1 MDESK
6 WKEMES
12 KYYMHAANRYPMVLE
27 RGKGTKVWDTAGNE
41 YLDFTAGWAVNNIG
55 HSNEIVAEAI
65 EEQAKTLLQTS
76 NVFYTIPQLKLA
88 EILIENSVLDKIFI
102 CNSGAE
108 ANEGAIKLARKWG
121 KLNKNG
127 AHKILTAFDS
137 FHGRTIST
145 LAATGQPKYHETFMP
160 VTEGF
165 DYFNLNDIQSVQK
178 LIDKDTVGIM
188 LEVVQGEG
196 GVNICTQEF
205 VQQIRNI
212 CNQENLIMIIDEVQ
226 TGIGRLGAL
235 YGYEKYNIE
244 PDVITLAKGLGAGV
258 PIGAILAKDEFSVF
272 VPGDHGSTF
281 RGNALTCAA
290 ADASTKYILENDIH
304 IEVNELSKYFM
315 NKLNELMSKFEIIS
329 EVRGMGLLIAI
340 EFSTDIAADLIS
352 ECNRNGLLVNVVRPN
367 AIRFMPPLTVS
378 EEEITQAVY
387 KLEAAL
393 DFILAK

>member
-1 MDESK
+1 M
-6 WKEMES
+6 
-12 KYYMHAANRYPMVLE
+12 YAVRRQPVVIV
-27 RGKGTKVWDTAGNE
+27 RGNGTKVWDDGGKQ
-41 YLDFTAGWAVNNIG
+41 YLDFTSGWAVNNVG

-121 KLNKNG
+121 KINKNG

-178 LIDKDTVGIM
+178 IIDKDTVGIM

-226 TGIGRLGAL
+226 TGIGRLGSL

-281 RGNALTCAA
+281 GGNALTCAA
-290 ADASTKYILENDIH
+290 AYASTKYILENDIH
-304 IEVNELSKYFM
+304 NEVNEIGSYFM
-315 NKLNELMSKFEIIS
+315 DKLNNLISEYEIIN
-329 EVRGMGLLIAI
+329 EIRGMGLLIAM
-340 EFSTDIAADLIS
+340 EFSTDIAADIVS
-352 ECNRNGLLVNVVRPN
+352 HSNEEGILVNAVRPN

-378 EEEITQAVY
+378 KSEID
-387 KLEAAL
+387 EAIIKIKNA
-393 DFILAK
+393 IEKAIS

>member
-6 WKEMES
+6 WKEMEC
-12 KYYMHAANRYPMVLE
+12 KYYMHVANRYPMVLE
-27 RGKGTKVWDTAGNE
+27 RGKGTKVWDTDGNE
-41 YLDFTAGWAVNNIG
+41 YLDFTSGWAVNNIG

-65 EEQAKTLLQTS
+65 AEQAKTLLQTS

-145 LAATGQPKYHETFMP
+145 LAATGQPKYHEMFMP

-165 DYFNLNDIQSVQK
+165 DYFDLNDIQSVK
-178 LIDKDTVGIM
+178 KIIDKDTVGIM

-281 RGNALTCAA
+281 GGNALTCAA
-290 ADASTKYILENDIH
+290 AYASTKYILENDIH
-304 IEVNELSKYFM
+304 NKVNEISKYFM
-315 NKLNELMSKFEIIS
+315 DKLNNLISEYEIIK
-329 EVRGMGLLIAI
+329 EIRGMGLLIAM
-340 EFSTDIAADLIS
+340 EFSADISAEIVSRSNEEGILI
-352 ECNRNGLLVNVVRPN
+352 NAVKPN
-367 AIRFMPPLTVS
+367 AIRFMPPLTVTKS
-378 EEEITQAVY
+378 EIDQAII
-387 KLEAAL
+387 KIKNA
-393 DFILAK
+393 IGKTIR

>member
-1 MDESK
+1 M
-6 WKEMES
+6 
-12 KYYMHAANRYPMVLE
+12 
-27 RGKGTKVWDTAGNE
+27 
-41 YLDFTAGWAVNNIG
+41 I
-55 HSNEIVAEAI
+55 
-65 EEQAKTLLQTS
+65 
-76 NVFYTIPQLKLA
+76 
-88 EILIENSVLDKIFI
+88 
-102 CNSGAE
+102 
-108 ANEGAIKLARKWG
+108 
-121 KLNKNG
+121 
-127 AHKILTAFDS
+127 
-137 FHGRTIST
+137 
-145 LAATGQPKYHETFMP
+145 
-160 VTEGF
+160 
-165 DYFNLNDIQSVQK
+165 
-178 LIDKDTVGIM
+178 
-188 LEVVQGEG
+188 EVVQGEG

-205 VQQIRNI
+205 VQQVRNI

-226 TGIGRLGAL
+226 TGIGRLGSL

-281 RGNALTCAA
+281 GGNALTCAA
-290 ADASTKYILENDIH
+290 AYASTKYILENDIH
-304 IEVNELSKYFM
+304 NEVNELGSYFM

-340 EFSTDIAADLIS
+340 EFSTDIAADLMS

>member
-27 RGKGTKVWDTAGNE
+27 KGKGTKVWDTSGNE
-41 YLDFTAGWAVNNIG
+41 YLDFTSGWAVNNVG

-121 KLNKNG
+121 KINKNG

-178 LIDKDTVGIM
+178 IIDKDTVGIM

-226 TGIGRLGAL
+226 TGIGRLGSL

-244 PDVITLAKGLGAGV
+244 PDVITLAKGVGAGV

-281 RGNALTCAA
+281 GGNALTCAA
-290 ADASTKYILENDIH
+290 AYASTKYILENDIH
-304 IEVNELSKYFM
+304 NEVNEIGSYFM
-315 NKLNELMSKFEIIS
+315 DKLNNLISEYEIIN
-329 EVRGMGLLIAI
+329 EIRGMGLLIAM
-340 EFSTDIAADLIS
+340 EFSTDIAADIVS
-352 ECNRNGLLVNVVRPN
+352 HSNEEGILVNAVRPN

-378 EEEITQAVY
+378 KSEID
-387 KLEAAL
+387 EAIIKIKNA
-393 DFILAK
+393 IEKAIS

>member
-1 MDESK
+1 MDGSK

-12 KYYMHAANRYPMVLE
+12 KYYMHAANRYPIVLE

-108 ANEGAIKLARKWG
+108 ANEGAITLARKWG

-281 RGNALTCAA
+281 GGNALTCAA
-290 ADASTKYILENDIH
+290 AYASTKYILENDIH
-304 IEVNELSKYFM
+304 NEVNELSKYFM

-340 EFSTDIAADLIS
+340 EFSTDIAADLMS